1 MDEEVRRFLF
11 GTSFFGGLAP
21 EVKDTV
27 LSMLKERRI
36 AAGEVVFE
44 EGDDGKSMYIVG
56 KGALIVQRHCPHG
69 TDARLMMMRP
79 GDFFG
84 VTTLIEME
92 RRPFSARA
100 EVDSVLYEL
109 TNVDLYQLYRK
120 DQKTY
125 LLVLQNINRELCRKL
140 RKAAQRIAALEDHLH
155 ELGDPPAGPPRQ

>member
-1 MDEEVRRFLF
+1 MDEELARFLS

-21 EVKDTV
+21 EVARAV

-36 AAGEVVFE
+36 APGEVLFE

-56 KGALIVQRHCPHG
+56 KGALIVHRHCAHG
-69 TDARLMMMRP
+69 TEARLMMMRP

-92 RRPFSARA
+92 PRPFSCRA
-100 EVDSVLYEL
+100 EVESLIYEL
-109 TNVDLYQLYRK
+109 TNLDLYQLYKK

-140 RKAAQRIAALEDHLH
+140 RKAAQRIAALEDTLH
-155 ELGDPPAGPPRQ
+155 EKGPAPGPARE

>member
-1 MDEEVRRFLF
+1 MDEEAARFLS

-21 EVKDTV
+21 EVKNTV

-36 AAGEVVFE
+36 AAGETLFE

-56 KGALIVQRHCPHG
+56 KGALIVKRHCAHG
-69 TDARLMMMRP
+69 AEARLLMMRP

-92 RRPFSARA
+92 PRPFSARA

-109 TNVDLYQLYRK
+109 TNVDLYQLYKK
-120 DQKTY
+120 DPKTY

-140 RKAAQRIAALEDHLH
+140 RKAAYRIAALEDHLR
-155 ELGDPPAGPPRQ
+155 EMGEPQGPQRQ

>member
-1 MDEEVRRFLF
+1 MDEELARFLS

-21 EVKDTV
+21 EVARAV
-27 LSMLKERRI
+27 LAMLKERRI
-36 AAGEVVFE
+36 APGEVLFE

-92 RRPFSARA
+92 PRPFSCHA
-100 EVDSVLYEL
+100 EVESLVYEL
-109 TNVDLYQLYRK
+109 TNLDLYQLYKK

-125 LLVLQNINRELCRKL
+125 LLVLQNITRELCRKL
-140 RKAAQRIAALEDHLH
+140 RKAAQRIAALEDTLQ
-155 ELGDPPAGPPRQ
+155 EKAPPREPARE

>member
-1 MDEEVRRFLF
+1 MEEEVAKFLS

-21 EVKDTV
+21 EVKATV

-36 AAGEVVFE
+36 KGGEVLFE
-44 EGDDGKSMYIVG
+44 EGDDGKSMYIVA
-56 KGALIVQRHCPHG
+56 KGALIVKRHCQHG
-69 TDARLMMMRP
+69 TDARLLMMRP

-92 RRPFSARA
+92 PRPFSCRA

-109 TNVDLYQLYRK
+109 TNLDLYQLYKK

-140 RKAAQRIAALEDHLH
+140 RKAAQRIGALEDHLH
-155 ELGDPPAGPPRQ
+155 ELGDPPRK